1 MLSSSV
7 IHHLQR
13 EYKDDAST
21 AVVYFYFTFSDAKR
35 QESDGMLASLIK
47 QVCCHRPNIPDLVND
62 LGEYKKKG
70 MRPSTE
76 ELQNS
81 FISTLRGFTN
91 VYIIIDALDECPNI
105 NTQRDEL
112 IEILHYILDSNL
124 NNLHLF
130 CTSRKES
137 DIDVSLRRQFS
148 EPGRGAL
155 DISSHLQ
162 EIERDIG
169 EYIDST
175 LTNTKYSSW
184 PIHIK
189 AEVREVLTKKSDG
202 MYAFY

>member
-7 IHHLQR
+7 ICHLQR

-21 AVVYFYFTFSDAKR
+21 AVAYFYFAFSDTKR

-47 QVCCHRPNIPDLVND
+47 QICCHRPNIPNPVND
-62 LGEYKKKG
+62 LSEYKKKG

-81 FISTLRGFTN
+81 FLSALRGFTN

-105 NTQRDEL
+105 NTQREEL
-112 IEILHYILDSNL
+112 FEILHYILDSNL

-137 DIDVSLRRQFS
+137 DIDISLHRQFFKS
-148 EPGRGAL
+148 GREAL
-155 DISSHLQ
+155 DISSYLE

-175 LTNTKYSSW
+175 LTNPKYSSW
-184 PIHIK
+184 PIYIK
-189 AEVREVLTKKSDG
+189 TEVRKVLIEKSDG
-202 MYAFY
+202 MYVFY

>member
-7 IHHLQR
+7 IYHLQR

-21 AVVYFYFTFSDAKR
+21 AVVYFYFTFSDVKK

-47 QVCCHRPNIPDLVND
+47 QVCCHRPNIPDSVND
-62 LGEYKKKG
+62 LSEYKKKG

-105 NTQRDEL
+105 NTQREEL
-112 IEILHYILDSNL
+112 MEILHYILDSNL

-137 DIDVSLRRQFS
+137 DIDVSLRRQLS
-148 EPGRGAL
+148 EPGRATL
-155 DISSHLQ
+155 DISSHLK

-175 LTNTKYSSW
+175 LTNAKYSSW

-189 AEVREVLTKKSDG
+189 AEVRKALIEKSDG
-202 MYAFY
+202 MYVFY